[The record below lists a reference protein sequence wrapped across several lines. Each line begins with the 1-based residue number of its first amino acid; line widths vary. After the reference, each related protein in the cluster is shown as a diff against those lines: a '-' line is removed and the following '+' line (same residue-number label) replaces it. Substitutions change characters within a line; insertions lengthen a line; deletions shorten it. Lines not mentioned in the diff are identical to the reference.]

1 MQVIVESFLYSDHPT
16 PEREENKKMYRND
29 AFEKIAYIMKNT
41 DRKDKTW
48 PNFAKMA
55 KSMGCC
61 KLSQI
66 KKSDYSD

>member
-1 MQVIVESFLYSDHPT
+1 
-16 PEREENKKMYRND
+16 MYRND

-55 KSMGCC
+55 KSMGCGTEFWSFFQGLFS
-61 KLSQI
+61 LSHI
-66 KKSDYSD
+66 KNSPERYNPWP